1 MDRQPTL
8 RGEGLLLRPLAA
20 TDQAALYEAAR
31 DPLIW
36 AQHPAKD
43 RWLPEPF
50 NAFFEAAVASGGALL
65 VLNDDGAVLGT
76 SRYYDAQ
83 CEDSVAIGYTFLRRS
98 HWGGATNGQ
107 VKALMLDHAFRSVK
121 EVRFHVGRDNHRSQR
136 ALAKLGV
143 EVIAPPEPDPRF
155 PEATYCTFSLSRE
168 RWLERSASS

>member
-20 TDQAALYEAAR
+20 TDRSALYEAAS

-65 VLNDDGAVLGT
+65 VLNDDG
-76 SRYYDAQ
+76 
-83 CEDSVAIGYTFLRRS
+83 
-98 HWGGATNGQ
+98 
-107 VKALMLDHAFRSVK
+107 
-121 EVRFHVGRDNHRSQR
+121 
-136 ALAKLGV
+136 
-143 EVIAPPEPDPRF
+143 
-155 PEATYCTFSLSRE
+155 
-168 RWLERSASS
+168 